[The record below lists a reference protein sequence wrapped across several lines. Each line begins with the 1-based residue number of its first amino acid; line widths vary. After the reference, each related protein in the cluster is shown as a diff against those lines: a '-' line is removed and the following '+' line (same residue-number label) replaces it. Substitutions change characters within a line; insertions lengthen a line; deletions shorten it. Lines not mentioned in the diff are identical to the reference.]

1 MDREDDDIKEE
12 LKRIDPNDMLGILSI
27 LSTIAN
33 IICSIIFHYYTI
45 DILTSMSII
54 FGILSIVNKN
64 GIIPKISLILV
75 SSQLFIIFLLR
86 IQ

>member
-12 LKRIDPNDMLGILSI
+12 LKRIDPNDMPGILSI
-27 LSTIAN
+27 L
-33 IICSIIFHYYTI
+33 
-45 DILTSMSII
+45 LTSMSII

>member
-1 MDREDDDIKEE
+1 MDREDDDIKDE
-12 LKRIDPNDMLGILSI
+12 LKRIDPNDILGILSI

-33 IICSIIFHYYTI
+33 IICSIIFKYYTI
-45 DILTSMSII
+45 DILTSISII

-64 GIIPKISLILV
+64 GVIPKISLILV